1 VAGKRPDTEGFL
13 SDPGYQAFNPALLD
27 EAVKKTSTAQA
38 ALPGLVRI
46 APPATSGGSTEI
58 IIEIDR
64 RFRILVPAGFSS
76 ARLRDVLAAFV

>member
-27 EAVKKTSTAQA
+27 EAGQKDIDRPGSA
-38 ALPGLVRI
+38 ARLGPHS
-46 APPATSGGSTEI
+46 PAGHLSGSTEI

>member
-27 EAVKKTSTAQA
+27 EAGQKDIDRPGSA
-38 ALPGLVRI
+38 AGLVRI

-64 RFRILVPAGFSS
+64 RFRILVPDGFSS

>member
-27 EAVKKTSTAQA
+27 EAGQKDIDRPGSA
-38 ALPGLVRI
+38 ARLGPHS
-46 APPATSGGSTEI
+46 PPATSGGSTEI

-64 RFRILVPAGFSS
+64 RFRILVPDGFSS